1 MSFSKSQNKEYP
13 NSTSIRV
20 GSWVTSYNAGYWQIS
35 AIFPKYADQDYQT
48 KSFSCKKGD
57 RLRDWVI
64 LKKGF
69 TTKLKFRLGSDYS
82 DSYWIKPVGKEVLD
96 KINLF
101 FQENPQKYQQFLDYE
116 VAIPPEREGV
126 WINIPSEEIQD
137 LKESLKKLPNRF
149 TKNDLSAVIRNCG
162 LHCEIS
168 KPPADY
174 VIWLSCFYWEL
185 SEAHEQLFFLSDSN
199 YIMGQTNY

>member
-1 MSFSKSQNKEYP
+1 MSFSKSQNEEHP
-13 NSTSIRV
+13 NSTCIRV
-20 GSWVTSYNAGYWQIS
+20 GSWVTGYSAGYWQVS
-35 AIFPKYADQDYQT
+35 AIFPKYADRDYQT
-48 KSFSCKKGD
+48 ESFSCKRGD

-69 TTKLKFRLGSDYS
+69 TPKLKFRLGSDYS
-82 DSYWIKPVGKEVLD
+82 DSYWIKPVGNEVLD

-116 VAIPPEREGV
+116 VSIPPQRESV
-126 WINIPSEEIQD
+126 WINIPSEEIQK
-137 LKESLKKLPNRF
+137 LKEFLKMLPNRF
-149 TKNDLSAVIRNCG
+149 TKNDLYAVICSCG
-162 LHCEIS
+162 LHCELS

-185 SEAHEQLFFLSDSN
+185 SEAHEQLYFLSGSN
-199 YIMGQTNY
+199 